1 MGQACGT
8 SGRVLSLVR
17 AGWRQGIRIT
27 AAVLRAGT
35 ASHEPPPCF
44 AARPLLCPVHG
55 TGDSW
60 AARVRLER
68 RARQ

>member
-1 MGQACGT
+1 MGQVPVW
-8 SGRVLSLVR
+8 SGRILALVR

-27 AAVLRAGT
+27 AALLRAGT

-44 AARPLLCPVHG
+44 AARPLLCPVHA

-60 AARVRLER
+60 AARARFER